1 MNKFVLYILVCLTSI
16 GYAQDQL
23 FKRDNSKLEV
33 KILEINP
40 TEIKYKLFTYQDGPT
55 ITIAKKDVA
64 LIIYQNGVH
73 EVITAEA
80 PTPTVQPTPQP
91 MVIYNEYKAPRVNYD
106 SINDAKIKDLISTKN
121 FISMNVLEPI
131 NGSFNISYL
140 REFAMNY
147 LHVYVPVS
155 VGFSTPYFTQISN
168 TLFSGE
174 TGYYTANGKDY
185 FDVSDFLFTAKS
197 YEIGLGI
204 HFQSSGKKQVTHFIG
219 PYIGQAQYIGT
230 YDKTAYTYLNT
241 NNGNYSSKF
250 TEDNKFT
257 MDRLSLMLDN
267 GVLFRPTKNFNIML
281 LIGLGYH
288 IDTFKGEDLTKANN
302 YRTPQERVF
311 PINAYK
317 FGVNFGYRF

>member
-1 MNKFVLYILVCLTSI
+1 MKKFVFYFLICLTSI

-73 EVITAEA
+73 EVITSEA
-80 PTPTVQPTPQP
+80 PTPPIQQPTPQP
-91 MVIYNEYKAPRVNYD
+91 TVVYNEYRSPRINYD
-106 SINDAKIKDLISTKN
+106 SINDAKTKELLSTKN
-121 FISMNVLEPI
+121 FISMNILDPM
-131 NGSFNISYL
+131 NGSVSISYM

-155 VGFSTPYFTQISN
+155 VGFTAPHFTQISN
-168 TLFSGE
+168 TMF
-174 TGYYTANGKDY
+174 TGNSVEYTAGGQNY
-185 FDVSDFLFTAKS
+185 FDVSSFMFTNKA
-197 YEIGLGI
+197 YEIGLGL

-219 PYIGQAQYIGT
+219 PYVGQAQFNGT
-230 YDKTAYTYLNT
+230 YNTASYYI
-241 NNGNYSSKF
+241 NNSTGYYSSKF
-250 TEDNKFT
+250 TENNNFT
-257 MDRLSLMLDN
+257 MNRLYLMLDN
-267 GVLFRPTKNFNIML
+267 GILFRPTKNFNIML
-281 LIGLGYH
+281 LVGLGYH
-288 IDTFKGEDLTKANN
+288 IDTFKGEDLTKASN
-302 YRTPQERVF
+302 YKTPEQRIF
-311 PINAYK
+311 PLNAYK